1 MIEFSSQISEGQSAI
16 KYIESKIDQLI
27 KVKSEVENSMGKEQ
41 DQEISEKINK
51 IISDIQAKQASM
63 KGIID
68 SLDNMIKISK
78 EKDKDEKDVEI
89 RIREN
94 LFYSMTKKYQ
104 DTCIKFQNIESDI
117 KNIMQTKN
125 IRSAEIVLGKKLSD
139 EEKLEVINDPNYVQ
153 QLYGDKLTGGAHV
166 KLQNAVS
173 DLKERHKDIKNLEK
187 SILQLHSLIIELS
200 KLVQLQGEMI
210 DNIESNIK
218 SAKKYVDKGVTN
230 LGKAKENLKKA
241 RRKKCCIL
249 LIAIV
254 ILLIILI
261 PILIRFV

>member
-1 MIEFSSQISEGQSAI
+1 MIEFSSQISEGHSAI
-16 KYIESKIDQLI
+16 KFIELKIDQLI

-78 EKDKDEKDVEI
+78 ENDNEKKDTEI

-117 KNIMQTKN
+117 KI
-125 IRSAEIVLGKKLSD
+125 
-139 EEKLEVINDPNYVQ
+139 
-153 QLYGDKLTGGAHV
+153 
-166 KLQNAVS
+166 
-173 DLKERHKDIKNLEK
+173 
-187 SILQLHSLIIELS
+187 
-200 KLVQLQGEMI
+200 
-210 DNIESNIK
+210 
-218 SAKKYVDKGVTN
+218 
-230 LGKAKENLKKA
+230 
-241 RRKKCCIL
+241 
-249 LIAIV
+249 
-254 ILLIILI
+254 
-261 PILIRFV
+261 

>member
-1 MIEFSSQISEGQSAI
+1 MTEFSSQISEGQSAI

-27 KVKSEVENSMGKEQ
+27 KVKPEVENSIGKEQ
-41 DQEISEKINK
+41 DQEILKKINK
-51 IISDIQAKQASM
+51 IISDVQTKQASM

-78 EKDKDEKDVEI
+78 ENDNEKKDTEI

-125 IRSAEIVLGKKLSD
+125 IRSAEIVLGKKLTD

-173 DLKERHKDIKNLEK
+173 DLKERHKDIIKLEE
-187 SILQLHSLIIELS
+187 SILQLHKLINELS
-200 KLVQLQGEMI
+200 ALVDLEGEMI
-210 DNIESNIK
+210 DHIASNIEIANNYIN
-218 SAKKYVDKGVTN
+218 KGVTN
-230 LGKAKENLKKA
+230 LGKAKDCLKKA

-249 LIAIV
+249 IIAIV
-254 ILLIILI
+254 ILLVVLI
-261 PILIRFV
+261 PIISTFT

>member
-1 MIEFSSQISEGQSAI
+1 
-16 KYIESKIDQLI
+16 
-27 KVKSEVENSMGKEQ
+27 MGKEQ
-41 DQEISEKINK
+41 TKKISEKINK
-51 IISDIQAKQASM
+51 IISDVHTKQALM

-78 EKDKDEKDVEI
+78 ENDNEKKDTEI

-210 DNIESNIK
+210 DNICDNIATAK
-218 SAKKYVDKGVTN
+218 SDALSAQEDIFKS
-230 LGKAKENLKKA
+230 KENMIKA
-241 RRKKCCIL
+241 RKLRCI
-249 LIAIV
+249 
-254 ILLIILI
+254 IILI
-261 PILIRFV
+261 VVVFLSVVLYFFFN